1 MLRSACWFRRA
12 AGLLVTLTAAGC
24 APDIGDLG
32 RARPS
37 VWNDTILPHAGS
49 WSAWARDEQ
58 VSSFHLTND
67 EEELRNRAFRY
78 LMPPH
83 EREWFARQVQEL
95 ARTRLIPVSWQVID
109 PDSYRMGLL
118 AEPFRS
124 EASRYRRLA
133 EDALADAALVAPF
146 RAVASRVQAAD
157 RVRLRTAASSPAVLD
172 GFPEQARARVAEND
186 GLIAWVRERARYR
199 LASYRSALV
208 NVVVEMP
215 ARDAIEAER
224 AIAALEAELRQLDGL
239 VRETY
244 RHAPPGPMV
253 VKH

>member
-1 MLRSACWFRRA
+1 VKRRRTRRFFQA
-12 AGLLVTLTAAGC
+12 AGLVVLLGAGGC

-37 VWNDTILPHAGS
+37 VWNDAIFPYAGS

-58 VSSFHLTND
+58 ISSFHLTND

-109 PDSYRMGLL
+109 VDSYRRGLL
-118 AEPFRS
+118 ADPFRS
-124 EASRYRRLA
+124 ESSRYRRLA
-133 EDALADAALVAPF
+133 QDALADAALVAPF
-146 RAVASRVQAAD
+146 RAVAERVQASD
-157 RVRLRTAASSPAVLD
+157 RVRLRTAASPGVLPEFPA
-172 GFPEQARARVAEND
+172 EASARVAEND

-208 NVVVEMP
+208 NVVVELP
-215 ARDAIEAER
+215 AREAIEAER
-224 AIAALEAELRQLDGL
+224 AIAALEAELKQLDGL

-244 RHAPPGPMV
+244 RHAPPGPMI